1 MLAFS
6 CSVNLQEIFFITS
19 RHSAVKT
26 TQLRL
31 QIVEFI

>member
-6 CSVNLQEIFFITS
+6 YSVNLQEIFFITS
-19 RHSAVKT
+19 QHSSVKA